1 MAAPRLTRDAAK
13 VKACLKELPSGQ
25 LLTTQACRI
34 QVPKRFEDRG
44 LAAIGNDTYIY
55 GIYALILEDGSYA
68 VSNIMAMVKINPYK
82 ILEVK
87 IDEVSYYEFYFEAN
101 SLIVDTVHLVRRNL
115 LMFNVIDE
123 FMFQG
128 NVPWYIEYEDLGKL
142 LDTSEFHADSKVGQS
157 FEVTELI
164 ASFLG
169 RKRDDRTKYYR
180 TVIESYAD
188 LKKNPPAFV
197 ALKSVF
203 YSATNTLNK
212 LAGSYFNDG
221 VVSAL
226 VSPSQNVERIEAL
239 LRS

>member
-1 MAAPRLTRDAAK
+1 MSKMIRDAAK
-13 VKACLKELPSGQ
+13 VKACIKELPTGQ
-25 LLTTQACRI
+25 LLATQACKI
-34 QVPKRFEDRG
+34 QIPKRFEDRG
-44 LAAIGNDTYIY
+44 LAVIGNDTYVY
-55 GIYALILEDGSYA
+55 GIYALILEDNTYA
-68 VSNIMAMVKINPYK
+68 VSNITAMVKINPYK
-82 ILEVK
+82 TLEVK

-101 SLIVDTVHLVRRNL
+101 SILAETVHLVRRNL

-142 LDTSEFHADSKVGQS
+142 LDTSEYHADSKVGQNH
-157 FEVTELI
+157 EVTELI

-169 RKRDDRTKYYR
+169 RVKEDRTKYYR
-180 TVIESYAD
+180 TYIESFSD
-188 LKKNPPAFV
+188 LKTRPPAFV

-226 VSPSQNVERIEAL
+226 VNPSQSTERIELL
-239 LRS
+239 LRC